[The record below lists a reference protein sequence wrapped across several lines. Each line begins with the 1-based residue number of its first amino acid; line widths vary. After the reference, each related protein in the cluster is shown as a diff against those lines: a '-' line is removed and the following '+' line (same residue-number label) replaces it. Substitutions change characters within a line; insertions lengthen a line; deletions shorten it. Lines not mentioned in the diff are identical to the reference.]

1 MSKSKKATSHSV
13 ASRTA
18 AVAVPPPTANA
29 SSGIWV
35 WVFAAVIVLLTMWA
49 YHTAPDNQFV
59 SWDDPVYV
67 KENVLMTQP
76 TPENAKRLWEV
87 TVSNNYHPLTMWSLF
102 KNVQNSGLKPG
113 PIIVT
118 NIVLH
123 ILNALLVFL
132 FFHILTR
139 GRWLVAGFTA
149 LFFAVH
155 PMHVESVAW
164 VSERKDVLYVFF
176 GLLSLL
182 AYLRYV
188 RSKRLLYFGVALVML
203 VLSCL
208 SKAMAVVLPI
218 LFFLID
224 YWEGRSLR
232 KIGVWLE
239 KSPFLAVSLFYGLVA
254 MDVQKG
260 GTFHGMFP
268 MLVFQNAY
276 TTAFTSV
283 FEKLQYA
290 GYGLM
295 QYCFKLF
302 FPFGLCTYYPYPV
315 TGGPSAAAVMPGALF
330 FPAYLAATAWCFWRG
345 HRAWAFGLAW
355 CFIAVA
361 TVLQFIAVGAVI
373 MADRYTY
380 LAHIGLLFAL
390 FYSLDKWMQQRSTLS
405 PWVVWGVPGAVA
417 IAFAFLSTKQVNT
430 WQDSLTLWSRVIE
443 IYPNSGNA
451 YSKRGSVWGK
461 EHNNLERAKADFEK
475 AIQLLPGDAFAYE
488 GLGIIAGMQ
497 QDHARAL
504 QMFNK
509 CVELE
514 PDEYNFYFNR
524 AIAYLSAKQ
533 PAPAIPDLEKT
544 MSLHP
549 AGYDQQIEPYMNALY
564 DAGQYEKARKVASEA
579 IQRKKSL
586 PRAYL
591 IRAFSAYQ
599 MQDRV
604 AALPDA
610 QQAAALDPSNAS
622 LQQLLNNLK

>member
-1 MSKSKKATSHSV
+1 
-13 ASRTA
+13 
-18 AVAVPPPTANA
+18 
-29 SSGIWV
+29 
-35 WVFAAVIVLLTMWA
+35 L
-49 YHTAPDNQFV
+49 
-59 SWDDPVYV
+59 
-67 KENVLMTQP
+67 
-76 TPENAKRLWEV
+76 
-87 TVSNNYHPLTMWSLF
+87 
-102 KNVQNSGLKPG
+102 
-113 PIIVT
+113 
-118 NIVLH
+118 
-123 ILNALLVFL
+123 
-132 FFHILTR
+132 
-139 GRWLVAGFTA
+139 
-149 LFFAVH
+149 
-155 PMHVESVAW
+155 
-164 VSERKDVLYVFF
+164 
-176 GLLSLL
+176 
-182 AYLRYV
+182 
-188 RSKRLLYFGVALVML
+188 
-203 VLSCL
+203 
-208 SKAMAVVLPI
+208 
-218 LFFLID
+218 
-224 YWEGRSLR
+224 
-232 KIGVWLE
+232 
-239 KSPFLAVSLFYGLVA
+239 PFLAISLFFGLVA

-268 MLVFQNAY
+268 MLIYQNAY
-276 TTAFTSV
+276 TTVFTSF

-302 FPFGLCTYYPYPV
+302 FPVGLCTYYPYPV
-315 TGGPSAAAVMPGALF
+315 TGGPSAAAVLPGVLF
-330 FPAYLAATAWCFWRG
+330 FPAYLAFTAWCFWRG
-345 HRAWAFGLAW
+345 HRAWAFGLMW
-355 CFIAVA
+355 CLTAVA

-390 FYSLDKWMQQRSTLS
+390 FYGLEQWAEKRSRLS
-405 PWVVWGVPGAVA
+405 KRIVWGIPAVLA
-417 IAFAFLSTKQVNT
+417 LVLSFLTVKQVDT
-430 WQDSLTLWSRVIE
+430 WQNSITLWSRVID
-443 IYPNSGNA
+443 IFPNSGNA

-461 EHNNLERAKADFEK
+461 EHNDLERAKADFEK
-475 AIQLLPGDAFAYE
+475 SIQLLPSDAFAYE

-524 AIAYLSAKQ
+524 AVAYLSAKQ
-533 PAPAIPDLEKT
+533 PAPAIADLEKAAL
-544 MSLHP
+544 LHP

-599 MQDRV
+599 MQDRA

-622 LQQLLNNLK
+622 LQQLLSALK